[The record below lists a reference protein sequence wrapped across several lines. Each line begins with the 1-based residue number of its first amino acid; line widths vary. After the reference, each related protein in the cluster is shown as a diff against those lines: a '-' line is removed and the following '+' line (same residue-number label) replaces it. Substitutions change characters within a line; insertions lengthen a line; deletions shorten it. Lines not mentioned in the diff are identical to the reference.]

1 MKTDWRGGFHTARNK
16 KKRGWNRALHAC
28 ATALLIVLTGC
39 TTMDAVTGQQVR
51 NAFTLQQ
58 DVDIG
63 SQVYSETV
71 AEMKQRGVPVNA
83 DTARVAQL
91 KEMVNRIRS
100 VSNLPDLPYEV
111 VLIQTNIVNAM
122 AAPGGK
128 IMVYEGLWNPKNGL
142 VKDDDELAAV
152 LAHEIAHV
160 NCRHSTEAMTRNMLP
175 SLMFMGG
182 AVIAQAK
189 DRPEI
194 AQALSGAFVLYNG
207 IWVTRYS
214 RMDETEADS
223 VGLMYM
229 AKAGYDPRAALRIWE
244 RSAQHRTGADPADS
258 IFSTHPADS
267 VRLQN
272 LRAQLPAALAAYESS
287 SYRKKP

>member
-1 MKTDWRGGFHTARNK
+1 MKIRVLSG
-16 KKRGWNRALHAC
+16 LVC
-28 ATALLIVLTGC
+28 VLLLAGC
-39 TTMDAVTGQQVR
+39 STMDAVTGQQTR
-51 NAFTLQQ
+51 NFYSLQD
-58 DVDIG
+58 DVAIG
-63 SQVYSETV
+63 SQVYSGTIE
-71 AEMKQRGVPVNA
+71 EMRARGVKVNA
-83 DTARVAQL
+83 DATRVAQL
-91 KEMVNRIRS
+91 KEMVRRIKS

-111 VLIQTNIVNAM
+111 ALIQTNVVNAM

-128 IMVYEGLWNPKNGL
+128 IMVYEGLWDPQKGL
-142 VKDDDELAAV
+142 ARDEDEIAAV
-152 LAHEIAHV
+152 IAHEIAHV
-160 NCRHSTEAMTRNMLP
+160 NCRHSTEAMTRQMVP

-182 AVIAQAK
+182 AVIAQAR
-189 DRPEI
+189 DREDI
-194 AQALSGAFVLYNG
+194 AQALSGVFVVYNG

-244 RSAQHRTGADPADS
+244 RSAQRRSGADPVSS

-272 LRAQLPAALAAYESS
+272 LRAQLPAALAAFESS
-287 SYRKKP
+287 PYRRTS

>member
-1 MKTDWRGGFHTARNK
+1 MIGMKIKF
-16 KKRGWNRALHAC
+16 
-28 ATALLIVLTGC
+28 LLGLVCMLLLAGC
-39 TTMDAVTGQQVR
+39 STMDAVTGQQTR
-51 NAFTLQQ
+51 NFYSLQD

-63 SQVYSETV
+63 TQVYSGTIE
-71 AEMKQRGVPVNA
+71 EMRARGIKVNA
-83 DTARVAQL
+83 DAARVAQL
-91 KEMVNRIRS
+91 KEMVRRIKS

-111 VLIQTNIVNAM
+111 ALIQTNVVNAM

-128 IMVYEGLWNPKNGL
+128 IMVYEGLWNPKDGL

-182 AVIAQAK
+182 AIIAQAK
-189 DRPEI
+189 DREDI
-194 AQALSGAFVLYNG
+194 AQALSGVFVVYNG

-214 RMDETEADS
+214 RMDETEADT

-244 RSAQHRTGADPADS
+244 RSAQHRTGADPASS

-272 LRAQLPAALAAYESS
+272 LRAKLPAALAAYEASP
-287 SYRKKP
+287 YRKKL

>member
-1 MKTDWRGGFHTARNK
+1 MKIRIF
-16 KKRGWNRALHAC
+16 LC
-28 ATALLIVLTGC
+28 SVCLLLLAGC
-39 TTMDAVTGQQVR
+39 STIDPVTGQQTR
-51 NAFTLQQ
+51 NFYSVQ
-58 DVDIG
+58 DDVEIG
-63 SQVYSETV
+63 SQVYSGTIE
-71 AEMKQRGVPVNA
+71 EMRARGVKVNSDA
-83 DTARVAQL
+83 ARVAQL
-91 KEMVNRIRS
+91 KEMVRRIS
-100 VSNLPDLPYEV
+100 LVSALPTLPYEV

-128 IMVYEGLWNPKNGL
+128 IMVYEGLWNPKDGL

-160 NCRHSTEAMTRNMLP
+160 NCRHSTEAMTRQMLP

-182 AVIAQAK
+182 AMVAQAK
-189 DRPEI
+189 DREDI
-194 AQALSGAFVLYNG
+194 AQALSGVFVVYNG

-244 RSAQHRTGADPADS
+244 RTSQHRTGGDPASS

-272 LRAQLPAALAAYESS
+272 LRAQLPAALAAYEASP
-287 SYRKKP
+287 YRRVP

>member
-1 MKTDWRGGFHTARNK
+1 MKT
-16 KKRGWNRALHAC
+16 RALLSLAC
-28 ATALLIVLTGC
+28 LILLAGC
-39 TTMDAVTGQQVR
+39 TAIDAVTGQKTT
-51 NAFTLQQ
+51 NLYSLQE
-58 DVDIG
+58 DVNIG
-63 SQVYSETV
+63 SQVYGETV

-83 DTARVAQL
+83 DAARLAQL
-91 KEMVNRIRS
+91 RGMVSRIKS

-111 VLIQTNIVNAM
+111 VLIQTNVVNAM

-128 IMVYEGLWNPKNGL
+128 IMVYEGLWNPKDGL

-160 NCRHSTEAMTRNMLP
+160 NCRHSTEAMTKA
-175 SLMFMGG
+175 MFANGVAVGAAFLTKDTKYEKGG
-182 AVIAQAK
+182 QIFAAGGMMV
-189 DRPEI
+189 
-194 AQALSGAFVLYNG
+194 YNG
-207 IWVTRYS
+207 IWATHYS
-214 RMDETEADS
+214 RTDEKEADS

-244 RSAQHRTGADPADS
+244 RSAQRRAGADPADS

-272 LRAQLPAALAAYESS
+272 LQTQLPAALTVYENSP
-287 SYRKKP
+287 YRKK